1 LSLSPTLGLRGGS
14 PEELPITSRR
24 FPAPWQVEQIS
35 GGHKVVDATC
45 HTVAHVYGWRTV
57 GKRSRIYRQVAAK
70 FLETRGYLMY
80 FNIGDTVVLKSGG
93 PAMTVTAIDNEGL
106 VVWCTWFDGNDEKQE
121 SFPADALE
129 AYSD

>member
-1 LSLSPTLGLRGGS
+1 
-14 PEELPITSRR
+14 
-24 FPAPWQVEQIS
+24 
-35 GGHKVVDATC
+35 
-45 HTVAHVYGWRTV
+45 
-57 GKRSRIYRQVAAK
+57 
-70 FLETRGYLMY
+70 MY

-129 AYSD
+129 AYSEKGSTLP

>member
-1 LSLSPTLGLRGGS
+1 M
-14 PEELPITSRR
+14 
-24 FPAPWQVEQIS
+24 
-35 GGHKVVDATC
+35 VDATC
-45 HTVAHVYGWRTV
+45 HPVAHVYGWRTV

-121 SFPADALE
+121 SFPADALV